1 MVDFLGSAW
10 VVQSWPVACLLL
22 DWVVLGLVGLGWAW
36 AGLGWVGQIGFPG
49 AGLWFACFWIGLY
62 WARLAWAGLACLVSL
77 EPACGSLAGSTV
89 LRLAGLGWPGL
100 GWLAW
105 VPKDMNHCKIWFAG
119 LGGEGR
125 YLQNLVC

>member
-1 MVDFLGSAW
+1 M
-10 VVQSWPVACLLL
+10 
-22 DWVVLGLVGLGWAW
+22 
-36 AGLGWVGQIGFPG
+36 AGLGLAWVGLAKLGSLEL
-49 AGLWFACFWIGLY
+49 ACGLPVSGLGCSGLD